1 MTTVNY
7 IEARKKINAMQR
19 AKDAFG
25 NRLYDDTEIAN
36 LFGCESIEALNRIL
50 SKARVGYRKTLT
62 KNIRVLADEGRT
74 TEQIAEIMHLTEE
87 TVEVL
92 TDSTIA
98 ACLETHKEAEK
109 ARQKAFEKSQKD
121 FDKFVNDFFGS
132 PVRGVRTL

>member
-1 MTTVNY
+1 MTTVTY
-7 IEARKKINAMQR
+7 VEARRKINAMQR

-36 LFGCESIEALNRIL
+36 VFGCESVEALNRIL
-50 SKARVGYRKTLT
+50 SKARVGYRKALT
-62 KNIRVLADEGRT
+62 KNISLLVEEGRT

-98 ACLETHKEAEK
+98 DCLKSHNEAEK
-109 ARQKAFEKSQKD
+109 ARREAFEAFAKSSKE
-121 FDKFVNDFFGS
+121 FDKRFADIFGS
-132 PVRGVRTL
+132 PFKP